1 MPDLANQ
8 LLFEF
13 RQSSSVRLTA
23 SAVQLLVEQTW
34 PGNITE
40 VEPRSKACARRS
52 SGDIIIAADFPA
64 RFHST
69 DRVRRLPPRE
79 KRLRE
84 VERDKLLRA
93 LDEERATILVPLG
106 RWERADPTSTT
117 DSTRSG

>member
-52 SGDIIIAADFPA
+52 SGDIIIAADFSFA
-64 RFHST
+64 RLMDQST
-69 DRVRRLPPRE
+69 LISHQMGGEISCGCSATRKVMTWVNAAAEGERGMDGLAQLKRYWPR
-79 KRLRE
+79 
-84 VERDKLLRA
+84 A
-93 LDEERATILVPLG
+93 IC
-106 RWERADPTSTT
+106 
-117 DSTRSG
+117 